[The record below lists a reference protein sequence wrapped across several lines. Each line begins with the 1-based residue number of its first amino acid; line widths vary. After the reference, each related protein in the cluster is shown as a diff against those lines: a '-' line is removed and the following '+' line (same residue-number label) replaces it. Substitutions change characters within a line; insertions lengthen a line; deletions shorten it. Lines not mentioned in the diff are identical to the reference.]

1 MDGCI
6 CTYQTFHNLEHHLL
20 FGKCKIR
27 SERHTLLD
35 SAKVFYFQKLQEGTT
50 AQPTLAAPTTS
61 EVRLEPPLTQGWAL
75 KGTKMGTRFNEN
87 QRQYLDD
94 KFQIGQE
101 SGHKADPERVS
112 RDMRYAKTDN
122 GQRRF
127 TMDEFLTA
135 QQIQAYFSRTS
146 AKLRHTTAAQS
157 GDDLST
163 DDSDIQAAQDEEAYS
178 STRSAVLDQ
187 CRPVHP
193 IVYDNL
199 NICTLYSTN
208 RLAKLSVA
216 QLRLICSHYNMNV
229 EEKPPRKK
237 APYISYLADLVGACS
252 CTRV

>member
-1 MDGCI
+1 
-6 CTYQTFHNLEHHLL
+6 
-20 FGKCKIR
+20 
-27 SERHTLLD
+27 
-35 SAKVFYFQKLQEGTT
+35 
-50 AQPTLAAPTTS
+50 
-61 EVRLEPPLTQGWAL
+61 
-75 KGTKMGTRFNEN
+75 
-87 QRQYLDD
+87 
-94 KFQIGQE
+94 
-101 SGHKADPERVS
+101 
-112 RDMRYAKTDN
+112 
-122 GQRRF
+122 
-127 TMDEFLTA
+127 MDEFLTA

-157 GDDLST
+157 AHDLST

-237 APYISYLADLVGACS
+237 VPYISYLADLVGACS